1 MYGHLWS
8 TPLIIMTFFKCAAY
22 SYMGVITGK
31 ISREIEKRNK
41 RNAPSMVYGGN
52 TKGAYII

>member
-1 MYGHLWS
+1 MEYAAHYYD
-8 TPLIIMTFFKCAAY
+8 MTFFKCAAY